1 MASKPAWL
9 GSQDISLDCTAC
21 RYTIS
26 LFTVSK
32 ATSSMVHASSTLTVR
47 LDPDSKSFVA
57 RAAEMRHVSVSDYV
71 RSVVVA
77 QARSEIQAAE
87 QQVILLTPAEQQEFW
102 QALQEPTALTRAQ
115 QSLGALMRGE

>member
-1 MASKPAWL
+1 M
-9 GSQDISLDCTAC
+9 G
-21 RYTIS
+21 
-26 LFTVSK
+26 
-32 ATSSMVHASSTLTVR
+32 HASSTLMVR
-47 LDPDSKSFVA
+47 LDPDSKSFVT

-102 QALQEPTALTRAQ
+102 QALQEPTALTGAQ
-115 QSLGALMRGE
+115 QSLAALMRGE